1 MQIIL
6 IDILLHGILYY
17 SFMILE
23 FVLLSP
29 IAIIGLIIEY
39 SRSLLVKLKRKFL
52 RPQLSTSPKTKRE
65 FSPTKMFAE
74 DNRPPYLVIVRV
86 SELLL
91 KEKPL
96 LD

>member
-17 SFMILE
+17 AFKILE

-39 SRSLLVKLKRKFL
+39 SRCLFVKLKRKFRRRQVSNSPRMIRKEL
-52 RPQLSTSPKTKRE
+52 SPK
-65 FSPTKMFAE
+65 KMFTE
-74 DNRPPYLVIVRV
+74 DNRPPYQVIVSV

-96 LD
+96 D